1 MLNKRGEGTVYFG
14 VKPNGELIGQKDA
27 NDSTA
32 RDISRK
38 IAEGI
43 RPQIIP
49 NISMEYYGDKK
60 VIKVTVKGNKIPYS
74 AFGLFYMRSFDE
86 DRQISPEL
94 LGEIMNSRGENDYII
109 EEAINK
115 KDLSFKMLKNLF
127 IINGFSIN
135 EDKFIENNHLKTF
148 DGRYNYMAE
157 LLADENDVSIKVVTF
172 QGKNKSVVLKRTDY
186 GYKCLLVAINQVIEY
201 MESINETKVKIG
213 GFQRKEEKYFNIEVF
228 KEAWVNACAHTRWIE
243 KIPPAVYIF
252 EDRIEIISNGGLP
265 KNLNKEDF
273 FQGVSKPMN
282 KELLNIMAKLDIIDQ
297 TGHGVP
303 LIVEKYGKKA
313 FYISDNTIIVTIPI
327 NKELLEKGENVS
339 KYELNNTEEKII
351 KEIIEDGSITLKEL
365 ANKLEIGNKN
375 IEKNV
380 SKLKKD
386 GYIKRIGSNKKGYW
400 KVIR

>member
-1 MLNKRGEGTVYFG
+1 
-14 VKPNGELIGQKDA
+14 
-27 NDSTA
+27 
-32 RDISRK
+32 
-38 IAEGI
+38 
-43 RPQIIP
+43 
-49 NISMEYYGDKK
+49 ME
-60 VIKVTVKGNKIPYS
+60 
-74 AFGLFYMRSFDE
+74 
-86 DRQISPEL
+86 
-94 LGEIMNSRGENDYII
+94 
-109 EEAINK
+109 
-115 KDLSFKMLKNLF
+115 MLKNLF

-135 EDKFIENNHLKTF
+135 KDKFIENNHLKTF

-228 KEAWVNACAHTRWIE
+228 KETWVNACAHTRWIE

-252 EDRIEIISNGGLP
+252 EDRIEIVSNGGLP

-327 NKELLEKGENVS
+327 NKELLEKCENVS

-351 KEIIEDGSITLKEL
+351 KEIIEDVSITLKEL

-375 IEKNV
+375 IEKMFL
-380 SKLKKD
+380 S
-386 GYIKRIGSNKKGYW
+386 
-400 KVIR
+400 